1 MKKRLLVTEETG
13 TLRRKIK
20 RAKQRVVV
28 LNLLKENGVMSVSD
42 EKMPNLIL
50 VVLEEMEREGL
61 VTMTEHKDKVMLT
74 TKGEKVASEEK
85 LLTRQEKKE
94 LLASKYGLDL
104 KKMRYNNEG
113 SSDVDSWVYSD
124 GSFFICFANGLTFT
138 PPSNQ
143 RQSA

>member
-1 MKKRLLVTEETG
+1 MKKRLIVTEETG

-20 RAKQRVVV
+20 RAKQSS
-28 LNLLKENGVMSVSD
+28 G
-42 EKMPNLIL
+42 
-50 VVLEEMEREGL
+50 
-61 VTMTEHKDKVMLT
+61 
-74 TKGEKVASEEK
+74 EK

-124 GSFFICFANGLTFT
+124 GSFFICFANGSTFT